1 MLISEYLRLRNIAS
15 AVTTANNPE
24 YTEKNRRDMSGR
36 TDSTPFAEELKK
48 QLSAASA
55 PAEVSCEELERNSS
69 VRFSKHAVERINQRG
84 IDMYASDRLDR
95 LNRAVELAEEK
106 NSDEA
111 LVFIDSAA
119 FLVSVRNNKVITAV
133 TAEDI
138 QGNIFTNIDSTVV
151 M

>member
-1 MLISEYLRLRNIAS
+1 MLISEYLQMRNIAS
-15 AVTTANNPE
+15 AVTTG
-24 YTEKNRRDMSGR
+24 TETGYIDKNR
-36 TDSTPFAEELKK
+36 TDPRKKPENSPFAAELNR
-48 QLSAASA
+48 QLSAANA
-55 PAEVSCEELERNSS
+55 PAPVSCEELESQS
-69 VRFSKHAVERINQRG
+69 AVKFSKHAVERINQRG
-84 IDMYASDRLDR
+84 IDMYADDRLDR

-119 FLVSVRNNKVITAV
+119 FLVSVTNNKVITAV

-138 QGNIFTNIDSTVV
+138 RGNIFTNIDSTVV

>member
-1 MLISEYLRLRNIAS
+1 MLISEYLQMRNIAS
-15 AVTTANNPE
+15 AVTTGNTPD
-24 YTEKNRRDMSGR
+24 YTDKSRRKDRADG
-36 TDSTPFAEELKK
+36 TPFSAELNR
-48 QLSAASA
+48 QIAAASQ
-55 PAEVSCEELERNSS
+55 VSCEELERNSS

-84 IDMYASDRLDR
+84 IDMYAGDRLDR

-106 NSDEA
+106 NSEEA

-133 TAEDI
+133 TADDI

>member
-1 MLISEYLRLRNIAS
+1 MLISEYLQMRNIAS
-15 AVTTANNPE
+15 AVTTVSSPE
-24 YTEKNRRDMSGR
+24 YTDKSRREANVKTEG
-36 TDSTPFAEELKK
+36 TPFAEELKK
-48 QLSAASA
+48 QLSASSA
-55 PAEVSCEELERNSS
+55 PAEVSCEELEKNSS

-84 IDMYASDRLDR
+84 IDMYAGGRLDR